1 MLRVNANTRPSA
13 ADFLNIDVF
22 KTRKR
27 LQDIF
32 EEYEKLKKKDESLKD
47 MEEEYSKRLAMLRK
61 LKKEKEE
68 SLKLHLE

>member
-13 ADFLNIDVF
+13 SDFLNIDVF

-32 EEYEKLKKKDESLKD
+32 EEYEKLKKKEESLKD
-47 MEEEYSKRLAMLRK
+47 IEE
-61 LKKEKEE
+61 
-68 SLKLHLE
+68 